1 MDGTAEATEKL
12 RAFFTPDCHLRTL
25 PLELARRARDTAF
38 FINPSRGLG
47 PADLVGLGL
56 DEGRGDEV
64 EDGRDV
70 DVDGDSSS
78 SVSSALPS
86 KPICFRSGS
95 SGKNCPRPV
104 KMFRARLKGEMGGE
118 CAFVSSEGV
127 MRGKTLRGRWGR
139 EIGTEGGMFVLNKRD
154 DKCYE

>member
-12 RAFFTPDCHLRTL
+12 RAFFTLNCHLRTP

-38 FINPSRGLG
+38 FTNPSRGLG

-56 DEGRGDEV
+56 DEGRGDGV

-70 DVDGDSSS
+70 DVEGDSSS

-86 KPICFRSGS
+86 KAICFRSGD
-95 SGKNCPRPV
+95 NCPRPV
-104 KMFRARLKGEMGGE
+104 KMLRARLKGDMGGE
-118 CAFVSSEGV
+118 CALVSSEGV
-127 MRGKTLRGRWGR
+127 MRG
-139 EIGTEGGMFVLNKRD
+139 
-154 DKCYE
+154 